1 MTTNNNNKLNNQ
13 IYPNMKAAAEAV
25 CGEWCQQ
32 QDYTDYFYDH
42 GSWWAFPPQGVMPV
56 KIHNV
61 IDVAQ
66 TKAQRV
72 KIKHH
77 SIFLSI
83 ALLPD
88 GCIAP
93 PNHPEI

>member
-1 MTTNNNNKLNNQ
+1 MTKDSKINNQ
-13 IYPNMKAAAEAV
+13 IYPDIKAAAEAV
-25 CGEWCQQ
+25 CSKWCQQ
-32 QDYTDYFYDH
+32 EGYTDYFYDR
-42 GSWWAFPPQGVMPV
+42 GSWWAFPPQGVIPV
-56 KIHNV
+56 KIHDV
-61 IDVAQ
+61 IDLDQ

-72 KIKHH
+72 KIKHY

-93 PNHPEI
+93 HNHPEI

>member
-1 MTTNNNNKLNNQ
+1 MTINKVNNQ
-13 IYPNMKAAAEAV
+13 IYPDLKTAAEAV
-25 CGEWCQQ
+25 CSKWCKQQ
-32 QDYTDYFYDH
+32 GYTDYFYDR
-42 GSWWAFPPQGVMPV
+42 GSWWAFPPQGVIPV
-56 KIHNV
+56 KIHDV
-61 IDVAQ
+61 IDLDQ

-72 KIKHH
+72 KIKHY

-93 PNHPEI
+93 HNHPEV